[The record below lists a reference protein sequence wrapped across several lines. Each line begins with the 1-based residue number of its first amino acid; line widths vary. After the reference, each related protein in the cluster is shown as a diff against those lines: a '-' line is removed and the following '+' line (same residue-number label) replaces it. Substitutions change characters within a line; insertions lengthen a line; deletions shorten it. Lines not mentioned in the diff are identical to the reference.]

1 MSNIWNISISEGSW
15 VFQGERTSM
24 KDLLLLKWQIFAILE
39 DSGKRANGRG
49 NTGMILNEKISTT
62 EIRNLN

>member
-1 MSNIWNISISEGSW
+1 
-15 VFQGERTSM
+15 M